1 MSRYFSSTARSFI
14 RWLGFPKDSLTGG
27 FKGAVGFYSENGAR
41 KKVGEIESIEILH
54 RKDGSSPIHQ
64 SHYNRNDPEFI
75 ISARIT
81 PADGSRPKTH
91 HIYQDGTGTIKAG
104 DKREYSTR
112 RE

>member
-14 RWLGFPKDSLTGG
+14 RWLGFPKESLTDG
-27 FKGAVGFYSENGAR
+27 FKEAVEFYSENGAR

-54 RKDGSSPIHQ
+54 RNDGSSPIHQ
-64 SHYNRNDPEFI
+64 SHYNRNDREYI

-81 PADGSRPKTH
+81 PADGTRPKTH
-91 HIYQDGTGTIKAG
+91 HIYQNGTGTFRVG
-104 DKREYSTR
+104 DQREYSTH